1 MWNRYLENQERE
13 AARNLMRIRT
23 EARSARTGR
32 ERDRLAVEAQNYELR
47 LRRTARLL
55 RDSERLYG

>member
-1 MWNRYLENQERE
+1 MWNRYLENQER
-13 AARNLMRIRT
+13 ALARNLQRIRT

-55 RDSERLYG
+55 RDSERLCG